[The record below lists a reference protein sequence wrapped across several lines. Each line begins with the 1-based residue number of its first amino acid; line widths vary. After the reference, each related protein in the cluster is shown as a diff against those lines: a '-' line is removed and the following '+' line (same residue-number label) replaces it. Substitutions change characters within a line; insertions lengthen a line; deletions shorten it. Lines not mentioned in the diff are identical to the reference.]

1 MIIETNYHSNYH
13 PFWCWI
19 WFILVSE
26 GPFERNISSVIRDKS
41 IAVWKVFCQSVVTSI
56 LRNRNFWDSLRFPLV
71 FLTTKACKAPINGTH
86 TSKGHLL
93 KISLNHTLDSALL
106 VEGFAKIVPVF
117 NVPALFVKKAWH
129 IRKYDDPAIAY
140 VVNGAIYTKEN
151 FSTEYW
157 SIRKKDTE
165 IFRHQG
171 LHLCSLD

>member
-1 MIIETNYHSNYH
+1 MVDVPSFSDFNKSNISAFLFEIHFSNNWYFYWLWQLRLIYHSNYH

-56 LRNRNFWDSLRFPLV
+56 LRNRNFWDSFRFPLV

-117 NVPALFVKKAWH
+117 NVPALFKK
-129 IRKYDDPAIAY
+129 KC
-140 VVNGAIYTKEN
+140 TKWVIK
-151 FSTEYW
+151 T
-157 SIRKKDTE
+157 
-165 IFRHQG
+165 
-171 LHLCSLD
+171 

>member
-26 GPFERNISSVIRDKS
+26 GPFERNISSIIRAKS
-41 IAVWKVFCQSVVTSI
+41 ISVWKVFCQSVVTSI

-117 NVPALFVKKAWH
+117 NVPALNAQFICLFSCKISPEIPKIQWIKFH
-129 IRKYDDPAIAY
+129 WIRD
-140 VVNGAIYTKEN
+140 
-151 FSTEYW
+151 
-157 SIRKKDTE
+157 
-165 IFRHQG
+165 
-171 LHLCSLD
+171 

>member
-86 TSKGHLL
+86 ISKGHLL

-117 NVPALFVKKAWH
+117 NVPALLKKKLT
-129 IRKYDDPAIAY
+129 IFTISCT
-140 VVNGAIYTKEN
+140 NGPKGGKWAVLFK
-151 FSTEYW
+151 
-157 SIRKKDTE
+157 
-165 IFRHQG
+165 FRQISNNNSPK
-171 LHLCSLD
+171 CIK